1 MNSIDEL
8 ENTRWIVSIAETI
21 MDLALSDS
29 NDLSIISFVND
40 LIYTVSKIKEYNN
53 ITTTDY
59 N

>member
-1 MNSIDEL
+1 
-8 ENTRWIVSIAETI
+8 

-29 NDLSIISFVND
+29 NNLSIISFVND
-40 LIYTVSKIKEYNN
+40 LTYKVSKIKEYNN